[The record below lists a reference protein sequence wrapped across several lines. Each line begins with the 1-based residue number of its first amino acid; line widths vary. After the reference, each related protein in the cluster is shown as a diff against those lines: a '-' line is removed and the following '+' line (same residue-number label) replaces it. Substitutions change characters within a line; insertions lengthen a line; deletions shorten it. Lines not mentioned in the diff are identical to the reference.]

1 MTVATTTQALDAF
14 GNVPRDYTHE
24 SRVAEPLE
32 PLLLPGAVC
41 KWYHVRRVG
50 VPVPDAL
57 DAEARALLVEMAA
70 GGNWNLSYGLNFA
83 LLHQS
88 TTHAFLIA
96 GVWRGH
102 QELWERIY
110 VYDLAQGGPFV
121 PGEPDGGDHPSA
133 CVWELGVICHERQAW
148 QRYLFSA
155 RDEAAKRAWLADTYA
170 GDV

>member
-1 MTVATTTQALDAF
+1 MTATTSLALDAF
-14 GNVPRDYTHE
+14 GNVPGAYQHE
-24 SRVAEPLE
+24 TRVAAPLE
-32 PLLLPGAVC
+32 PLALPGAIC
-41 KWYHVRRVG
+41 KWYHVHRRDEAI
-50 VPVPDAL
+50 PDAL
-57 DAEARALLVEMAA
+57 DAAARALLVEMAS
-70 GGNWNLSYGLNFA
+70 GGDWNLSYGLNFA

-110 VYDLAQGGPFV
+110 TYDLARGGPFV
-121 PGEPDGGDHPSA
+121 LAEPDGGAHPTA

-155 RDEAAKRAWLADTYA
+155 RDMAAKRAWLADTYP
-170 GDV
+170 GEV